1 MSETQAIDKSLFS
14 NQEYFSHYL
23 TNEKGDLIEVP
34 LRRGQSDGAFIDYLR
49 FNCDVRVLNKNIL
62 FSEVSVSLD
71 EQVSELSRFLYE
83 IFGFG
88 IVGDRLGKGK
98 FFYENYYQL
107 GGKEANYGEVH
118 IGGNGGKF
126 LVSINGTGCQAA
138 LPDWENR
145 LYLFAEQEQSFSI
158 SRADVAKD
166 FFNGEYTPEEAY
178 LDWCNGLYDV
188 RNSRPKFRREGTD
201 WECNDDTGK
210 TAYIGTRKYSSK
222 YTRIYEKGKQL
233 GDKNSRWV
241 RFEVEYRKSK
251 SRDQKFNIPIDI
263 LIHAG
268 QYLGGAYENLYSKGL
283 FIGGVARIEYKT
295 EAINIVF
302 ESKLKFAKQQVGG
315 IVRLLFDMG
324 WSDTRIRETLIGE
337 AGKYPKG
344 LDPAVYDCQDAKNP
358 YYHEQVGYEP
368 SEAETIFVKF
378 NQLIADLRQDE
389 MKWWID
395 SETEQ
400 PFEVWREKNQCQS
413 FLFEKDLAIWLR
425 ENRQEMQTDWLL
437 LKYQNLFNQ
446 QSTQ

>member
-1 MSETQAIDKSLFS
+1 M
-14 NQEYFSHYL
+14 
-23 TNEKGDLIEVP
+23 
-34 LRRGQSDGAFIDYLR
+34 
-49 FNCDVRVLNKNIL
+49 
-62 FSEVSVSLD
+62 
-71 EQVSELSRFLYE
+71 
-83 IFGFG
+83 
-88 IVGDRLGKGK
+88 
-98 FFYENYYQL
+98 
-107 GGKEANYGEVH
+107 
-118 IGGNGGKF
+118 
-126 LVSINGTGCQAA
+126 
-138 LPDWENR
+138 
-145 LYLFAEQEQSFSI
+145 
-158 SRADVAKD
+158 
-166 FFNGEYTPEEAY
+166 
-178 LDWCNGLYDV
+178 
-188 RNSRPKFRREGTD
+188 
-201 WECNDDTGK
+201 
-210 TAYIGTRKYSSK
+210 
-222 YTRIYEKGKQL
+222 
-233 GDKNSRWV
+233 
-241 RFEVEYRKSK
+241 EYRKSK

-344 LDPAVYDCQDAKNP
+344 LDPAVYNCQDAKNP

-400 PFEVWREKNQCQS
+400 PFEVWREKIQCQS
-413 FLFEKDLAIWLR
+413 FLLEKDLAIWLR

-437 LKYQNLFNQ
+437 LKYQHLFNQ
-446 QSTQ
+446 QST